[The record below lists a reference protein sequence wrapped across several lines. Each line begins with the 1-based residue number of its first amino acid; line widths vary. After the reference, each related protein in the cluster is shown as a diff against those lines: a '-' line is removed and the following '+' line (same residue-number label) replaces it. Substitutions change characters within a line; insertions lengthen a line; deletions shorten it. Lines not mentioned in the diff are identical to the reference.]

1 LISPYLLATLDA
13 GSGENFGKPS
23 FSKFFYNIKDVI
35 TQNAFFNQLIR
46 TFPDKFLIL
55 ISICTVIILIIW
67 YTKINVNYYRSINLI
82 VFPILC
88 FLIFLVA
95 ASISG
100 QTISLSRGSWYL
112 FVFLLVS
119 ISVLFSDIEVRLRI
133 SAYLVNVVIVL
144 ICFAAWSTS
153 SMRFAHDYNL
163 SSYLLGKQSL
173 NHYSS
178 IENKYLLNLSEA
190 VICAQKDG
198 KVLALFW
205 DNKIGPAHLIKSGVT
220 TSVSYSMGVDT
231 YAKIAFGNTAEAIS
245 SFDKLHLRYLIL
257 PQDST
262 SQLDLGLGDASF
274 TSKFALNKFFSPV
287 SNVDNFLIL
296 ERKLDSPKPKL
307 LQNKCRNVVVT
318 PKENLNINGWLKYKK
333 EQEFPLHRML
343 QLKYNR
349 YGINIV
355 EVPLS
360 AANLGKGWQ

>member
-1 LISPYLLATLDA
+1 ML
-13 GSGENFGKPS
+13 
-23 FSKFFYNIKDVI
+23 
-35 TQNAFFNQLIR
+35 
-46 TFPDKFLIL
+46 PDKFLIL
-55 ISICTVIILIIW
+55 TLICILIVLIIW
-67 YTKINVNYYRSINLI
+67 YSQINRDYYRTLNLI
-82 VFPILC
+82 VFPIVC

-133 SAYLVNVVIVL
+133 STNLVNVVVVL
-144 ICFAAWSTS
+144 ICLATWSTS
-153 SMRFAHDYNL
+153 SMRFAYDSNL

-178 IENKYLLNLSEA
+178 FENKYLLNLSEA

-231 YAKIAFGNTAEAIS
+231 YPEIAFGNTAEAIS
-245 SFDKLHLRYLIL
+245 SFDKLGFRYLIL

-262 SQLDLGLGDASF
+262 SQLDLGLGDSAL

-296 ERKLDSPKPKL
+296 ERQLNSSKPKL
-307 LQNKCRNVVVT
+307 LQNKCRNVVMT
-318 PKENLNINGWLKYKK
+318 PKGNLNINSWLKYKK
-333 EQEFPLHRML
+333 EQEFSLHQML
-343 QLKYNR
+343 QLKYNL
-349 YGINIV
+349 YGKNIV
-355 EVPLS
+355 EVPLT
-360 AANLGKGWQ
+360 AADLGKGWQ